1 MADSSS
7 AQVLASKVSKNNY
20 NSFNHKKLKKTIMK
34 KATKFLCLGMIVA
47 SIPFSCGKD
56 NVTDNHKTE
65 VLHQI
70 DGTDAI
76 DLITSNPERYF
87 NMRNKKGV
95 ETLLG
100 DLQLTDE
107 QLQDCYQELH
117 LVEQLVAT
125 SSGKRSKYISPKNV
139 QNNDIDTGEIVTADV
154 LSDAFNGM
162 ANLMIAYVNVKG
174 ASAQWQSILE
184 DFILSVGAIMEKIRG
199 GNIVVMDMD
208 SFLQEEFAGVSIML
222 FEKYSLTE
230 EDGLHL
236 TTMIDNTY
244 SLISSGLR
252 NNTSYSV
259 DGKLHLQKSFW
270 SSLKNVGKI
279 VLSCVVFSVGIAGGI
294 LGGKAVCGPYCGAAG
309 GVGGFYAAIYVI
321 DNWIYC

>member
-1 MADSSS
+1 M
-7 AQVLASKVSKNNY
+7 
-20 NSFNHKKLKKTIMK
+20 KKT
-34 KATKFLCLGMIVA
+34 TKFLCLGMIVA

-87 NMRNKKGV
+87 SMRNEKGV

-174 ASAQWQSILE
+174 ASAN
-184 DFILSVGAIMEKIRG
+184 
-199 GNIVVMDMD
+199 GNP
-208 SFLQEEFAGVSIML
+208 FLRTL
-222 FEKYSLTE
+222 
-230 EDGLHL
+230 
-236 TTMIDNTY
+236 
-244 SLISSGLR
+244 
-252 NNTSYSV
+252 
-259 DGKLHLQKSFW
+259 
-270 SSLKNVGKI
+270 
-279 VLSCVVFSVGIAGGI
+279 C
-294 LGGKAVCGPYCGAAG
+294 
-309 GVGGFYAAIYVI
+309 
-321 DNWIYC
+321 